1 MNAISRVTME
11 RWWNDKRKYRSARL
25 TKGWRV
31 LDLNP
36 GRQRFSRPIQDG
48 PVLTQRPVKWVTD
61 LVFREKSG
69 RLLALIT
76 HPHPSSSATVENG

>member
-1 MNAISRVTME
+1 MNAISRMSVE
-11 RWWNDKRKYRSARL
+11 HWWNDTRKYRSAGL

-31 LDLNP
+31 LGLNP

-48 PVLTQRPVKWVTD
+48 PVLTELSVKWVAY

-69 RLLALIT
+69 RWLALTT
-76 HPHPSSSATVENG
+76 HSHPSSSATVENG